1 MRNKKQLLVDIKTY
15 AIAKVKQDNGQM
27 KVFLFMEAQEKESL
41 ATNYKVCQAMRLNSI
56 IPIDKSSTAA
66 LQTVTNMANSEQ
78 GDNLKAKGDGTA
90 FPNLNAQDMLINN
103 LSKSLELERARL
115 NEYSLWIKSLYSRKC
130 SFKAGVKCFLS
141 HPWANQAPLYTGV
154 GQQPIYKM

>member
-1 MRNKKQLLVDIKTY
+1 MPGN
-15 AIAKVKQDNGQM
+15 AI
-27 KVFLFMEAQEKESL
+27 E
-41 ATNYKVCQAMRLNSI
+41 LNHS
-56 IPIDKSSTAA
+56 IDKSSTAA

-103 LSKSLELERARL
+103 LSKSLELERARV
-115 NEYSLWIKSLYSRKC
+115 NEYSLWIKSLTAENARLKQE
-130 SFKAGVKCFLS
+130 LS
-141 HPWANQAPLYTGV
+141 VFYHTRRANQAPLYTGV